1 MINME
6 KDEDIKFTKIDDELK
21 DSAIIKQ
28 MVATIDS
35 ISIGLNDMFD
45 KVDEYDPRFQKKRPF
60 IYQVSMGNGIGIT
73 INTLI
78 DWDDS
83 INDIQEAIL
92 NNTEKLFQKQCFSVV
107 NINNLTKKKNN
118 DKDVSYG

>member
-21 DSAIIKQ
+21 DSVIIKQ
-28 MVATIDS
+28 MVTTIDS